1 MAIEL
6 VRAMTVEEYL
16 DLEEQSEFRHEFI
29 YGERYEMPGGTSDHE
44 DIIVNILR
52 VFLSRLDRSGFTVRG
67 SGMRVLIDEENAI
80 LPDVSVVIGASELAY
95 GKRILLNPA
104 VVVEVLSKS
113 SITHDRVTKRGWY
126 LAVPSIQHYLIIDQ
140 FSVDVELLTRAG
152 DAWHSQRF
160 IEMADV
166 IRIDALECDLPLA
179 DVYDRITFT
188 APE

>member
-113 SITHDRVTKRGWY
+113 SIHARPRHKARLVSRGPKHPALPHHRPVQRRRRAADAGRRCLAFAALHRYGGCHSHRRPRVR
-126 LAVPSIQHYLIIDQ
+126 P
-140 FSVDVELLTRAG
+140 
-152 DAWHSQRF
+152 
-160 IEMADV
+160 
-166 IRIDALECDLPLA
+166 
-179 DVYDRITFT
+179 
-188 APE
+188 APG